1 METQEKNTQRKVK
14 NNDTVKVHY
23 TGKLT
28 NGQIFDSS
36 VDKQPLEF
44 QLGQGQIIPG
54 FENGLIDMSVNEKKT
69 VTIPEA
75 EAYGEV
81 RKELFQEVPKSDLP
95 SEIDPQVGMGLMAKN
110 PDGTERQLRV
120 AEVRS
125 ESIVIDANHPLAGQD
140 LIFDLELVD
149 IK

>member
-14 NNDTVKVHY
+14 NNDTVQVHY

-54 FENGLIDMSVNEKKT
+54 FEQGLIDMTVNEKKT

-75 EAYGEV
+75 EAYGAV
-81 RKELFQEVPKSDLP
+81 RKELFQEVPKNDLP
-95 SEIDPQVGMGLMAKN
+95 SEIDPKVGMGLMAKN

-120 AEVRS
+120 AEVRND
-125 ESIVIDANHPLAGQD
+125 SILIDANHPLAGQD
-140 LIFDLELVD
+140 LVFDLELVD

>member
-44 QLGQGQIIPG
+44 QLGQGMIIPG
-54 FENGLIDMSVNEKKT
+54 FEQGLIDMSVNEKKT

-120 AEVRS
+120 AEVRND
-125 ESIVIDANHPLAGQD
+125 SIVIDANHPLAGQD
-140 LIFDLELVD
+140 LVFDLELVE

>member
-44 QLGQGQIIPG
+44 QLGQGMIIPG
-54 FENGLIDMSVNEKKT
+54 FEQGLIDMSVSEKKT

-120 AEVRS
+120 AEVRND
-125 ESIVIDANHPLAGQD
+125 SIVIDANHPLAGQD
-140 LIFDLELVD
+140 LVFDLELVE

>member
-14 NNDTVKVHY
+14 NNDTVQVHY

-54 FENGLIDMSVNEKKT
+54 FEQGLIDMTVSEKKT

-75 EAYGEV
+75 EAYGAV
-81 RKELFQEVPKSDLP
+81 RKELFQEVAKSDLP
-95 SEIDPQVGMGLMAKN
+95 SEIDPKVGMGLMAKN

-120 AEVRS
+120 AEVRND
-125 ESIVIDANHPLAGQD
+125 SIVIDANHPLAGQD
-140 LIFDLELVD
+140 LVFDLELVD

>member
-1 METQEKNTQRKVK
+1 METQEKNTQRKVT
-14 NNDTVKVHY
+14 NNDTVQVHY

-54 FENGLIDMSVNEKKT
+54 FEQGLLDMTVNDKKT
-69 VTIPEA
+69 ITIPEA

-81 RKELFQEVPKSDLP
+81 KKELFQEVPKSDLP

-110 PDGTERQLRV
+110 PDGTQRQLRV
-120 AEVRS
+120 AEVRKD
-125 ESIVIDANHPLAGQD
+125 SIVIDANHPLAGQD
-140 LIFDLELVD
+140 LVFDLELVA

>member
-1 METQEKNTQRKVK
+1 METQEKNTRTVK
-14 NNDTVKVHY
+14 NNDTVQVHY

-36 VDKQPLEF
+36 VDKEPLEF

-54 FENGLIDMSVNEKKT
+54 FENGLIDMKVTEKKT
-69 VTIPEA
+69 VTIPEG

-81 RKELFQEVPKSDLP
+81 RKDLFQEVPKTELP
-95 SEIDPQVGMGLMAKN
+95 PEIDPQVGMGLVAKN
-110 PDGTERQLRV
+110 PDGSERQLRV
-120 AEVRS
+120 AEVRN

-140 LIFDLELVD
+140 LVFDLELVA

>member
-1 METQEKNTQRKVK
+1 METQEKNTKRKVK

-44 QLGQGQIIPG
+44 QLGQGMIIPG
-54 FENGLIDMSVNEKKT
+54 FEQGLIDMTEKEKKT

-140 LIFDLELVD
+140 LVFDLELVE

>member
-1 METQEKNTQRKVK
+1 METQEKNTKRKVK

-44 QLGQGQIIPG
+44 QLGQGMIIPG
-54 FENGLIDMSVNEKKT
+54 FEQGLIDMAEKEKKT

-140 LIFDLELVD
+140 LVFDLELVE

>member
-44 QLGQGQIIPG
+44 QLGQGMIIPG
-54 FENGLIDMSVNEKKT
+54 FEQGLIDMSVSEKKT

-95 SEIDPQVGMGLMAKN
+95 SEIDPQVGMGLMAQN

-120 AEVRS
+120 AEVRND
-125 ESIVIDANHPLAGQD
+125 SIVIDANHPLAGQD
-140 LIFDLELVD
+140 LVFDLELVE